1 MFKNIIPFLIL
12 LLLTGCGVM
21 NNPDK
26 EVPATPAGADTG
38 TDEENIA
45 FTKKQIQNLILTDE
59 NKIIEQLYS
68 NYRLFEEKESA
79 EIFFR
84 ELNTTAQTLS
94 EKDRSIIQSWILRG
108 EQTVTDYSTENLL
121 FYPVILSRNCTLTEK
136 IIFDKTRA
144 VITVSA
150 SAQSCQDEKI
160 YHPLI
165 YKIAKTIRQI
175 EIKIFDKKS
184 TIIEN
189 ISE

>member
-1 MFKNIIPFLIL
+1 
-12 LLLTGCGVM
+12 M

-26 EVPATPAGADTG
+26 EVPTAPAGTDTE
-38 TDEENIA
+38 TDDANIA

-59 NKIIEQLYS
+59 NKIVEQLYN
-68 NYRLFEEKESA
+68 NYRLFEDKESA
-79 EIFFR
+79 EIFFQ

-108 EQTVTDYSTENLL
+108 EQIVTNYSTENLL

-136 IIFDKTRA
+136 ITSGTTRA
-144 VITVSA
+144 VITVTA
-150 SAQSCQDEKI
+150 STQSCQNEKI

-175 EIKIFDKKS
+175 EIKVFDKKS
-184 TIIEN
+184 TVIEN